1 MAGSLSHPNKIKDV
15 YKNLVF
21 YKDSDSKFYRDNG
34 TVDVELSLGGGHTGI
49 NNSLAWLNFTTTS
62 VVSNGS
68 LFEINNNSSNV
79 FKIDTNGTLTL
90 KNQTGN
96 PTAVEGGIYF
106 KNGNLYLGI

>member
-34 TVDVELSLGGGHTGI
+34 TTDVELNLAGGHAGI
-49 NNSLAWLNFTTTS
+49 NNNLAWLKFTTTS
-62 VVSNGS
+62 VVNSGS
-68 LFEINNNSSNV
+68 LFEINNNSANV

-90 KNQTGN
+90 KNQGSE
-96 PTAVEGGIYF
+96 PTAIEGGLYYR
-106 KNGNLYLGI
+106 NGNLYLGI

>member
-34 TVDVELSLGGGHTGI
+34 TTDVELNLGGGHAGI
-49 NNSLAWLNFTTTS
+49 NNSLAWLKFTTTS
-62 VVSNGS
+62 VVNSGS
-68 LFEINNNSSNV
+68 LFELNNNSANV

-90 KNQTGN
+90 KNQGSE
-96 PTAVEGGIYF
+96 PTAIEGGLYYR
-106 KNGNLYLGI
+106 NGNLYLGI